1 MIWPT
6 KKLGEV
12 AKIIMGQSP
21 SSSTYN
27 ESGEGL
33 PFYQGKKDYGDINPT
48 VRIWCS
54 VPGKV
59 VEAGDIL
66 ISVRAPVGALNIA
79 SERSCIGRGLSG
91 IRAGKYLDQGFLY
104 HFLRGKEIEIASWG
118 TGSTFASISKKHLE
132 NIEIPIPPIAE
143 QRRTVEKI
151 EKQFAKIDEA
161 ARLRAESEA
170 ATAALLPAALH
181 EVFSS
186 AESKGWKL
194 EELQNISDQITD
206 GTHNAPP
213 YVSSGVPMVDTKNI
227 DDHRNISLEKATKF
241 ISTDTDNL
249 LSRRCKPMSGDVL
262 ISSRGTIGRI
272 GIVKQGQDFNIMGN
286 IILLRPGK
294 NLISEFLSS
303 FLQYMVA
310 DINTVATGTSQKGL
324 YLNKMRKY
332 LVPLPSLAEQKKIV
346 KKLDA
351 LSLKVRALREL
362 QLAQSADLKA
372 LKQSIL
378 HEAFSGNS

>member
-1 MIWPT
+1 
-6 KKLGEV
+6 
-12 AKIIMGQSP
+12 MGQSP

-132 NIEIPIPPIAE
+132 NIEIPLPPIAE
-143 QRRTVEKI
+143 QR
-151 EKQFAKIDEA
+151 
-161 ARLRAESEA
+161 
-170 ATAALLPAALH
+170 
-181 EVFSS
+181 
-186 AESKGWKL
+186 
-194 EELQNISDQITD
+194 
-206 GTHNAPP
+206 
-213 YVSSGVPMVDTKNI
+213 
-227 DDHRNISLEKATKF
+227 
-241 ISTDTDNL
+241 
-249 LSRRCKPMSGDVL
+249 
-262 ISSRGTIGRI
+262 
-272 GIVKQGQDFNIMGN
+272 
-286 IILLRPGK
+286 
-294 NLISEFLSS
+294 
-303 FLQYMVA
+303 
-310 DINTVATGTSQKGL
+310 
-324 YLNKMRKY
+324 
-332 LVPLPSLAEQKKIV
+332 KIV
-346 KKLDA
+346 EKLDA
-351 LSLKVRALREL
+351 LSEKIRTL
-362 QLAQSADLKA
+362 QSLQSQQVTDLKA

-378 HEAFSGNS
+378 HEAFSGMM